1 MKKLL
6 VVVFVALLM
15 VGCGDPSLDEPVLF
29 KDANLEAAV
38 REHLKKPEGV
48 ITRKDMA
55 SLEQLSAIGVE
66 HFGAIGAMESGITDL
81 SGLQYAINLKGL
93 DLKWNQITDLA
104 PLSKL
109 TDLKWMIL
117 LGNPIPDD
125 QKAMLKKAL
134 PDCDIHFD

>member
-1 MKKLL
+1 
-6 VVVFVALLM
+6 
-15 VGCGDPSLDEPVLF
+15 
-29 KDANLEAAV
+29 
-38 REHLKKPEGV
+38 
-48 ITRKDMA
+48 
-55 SLEQLSAIGVE
+55 
-66 HFGAIGAMESGITDL
+66 MESGITDL